1 MPTLYIVATPIGNL
15 EDITL
20 RALRVLREVGLIAA
34 EDTRVTRKLLT
45 RHGISTR
52 LTSFHEHTTQSK
64 LDSLVATLEERDVA
78 LVSDAGMPGISD
90 PGQALVRA
98 AATAGIPVVPV
109 PGPSALSTAIAVSG
123 LPAAQITYVGFLPR
137 RQSQRKRMLQ
147 TVSSAPGVLVVF
159 EAPHRLLG
167 TLSAILETLGD
178 RQIAACR
185 EMTKIHEEVFRGSIS
200 EAIAHFD
207 NPRGEFT
214 LVIAGS
220 EGSQAPD
227 SDEEAVA
234 LVTRLRA
241 EGVRAQEAVAAVV
254 AATGLSRRKAY
265 RIWLDSGTPS

>member
-98 AATAGIPVVPV
+98 AATAGIPVVLV

-200 EAIAHFD
+200 GAIAHFT
-207 NPRGEFT
+207 NPKGEFT

-220 EGSQAPD
+220 EGGQAPD
-227 SDEEAVA
+227 SDEEALA
-234 LVTRLRA
+234 LASRLRA
-241 EGVRAQEAVAAVV
+241 EGVRAQEAVAVV
-254 AATGLSRRKAY
+254 AAATGLSRRKAY
-265 RIWLDSGTPS
+265 RIWLDSGAHS

>member
-98 AATAGIPVVPV
+98 AATAGLPVVPV

-123 LPAAQITYVGFLPR
+123 LPASQITYVGFLPR

-200 EAIAHFD
+200 GAIAHFT
-207 NPRGEFT
+207 NPKGEFT

-220 EGSQAPD
+220 EGGQAPD
-227 SDEEAVA
+227 SDEEALA
-234 LVTRLRA
+234 LASRLRA
-241 EGVRAQEAVAAVV
+241 EGVRAQEAVAVV
-254 AATGLSRRKAY
+254 AAATGLSRRKAY
-265 RIWLDSGTPS
+265 RIWLDSGAPS

>member
-1 MPTLYIVATPIGNL
+1 MATLYIVATPIGNL

-64 LDSLVATLEERDVA
+64 LDSLVATLAESDVA

-98 AATAGIPVVPV
+98 AAMAGIPVVTV
-109 PGPSALSTAIAVSG
+109 PGPSALSAAIAVSG
-123 LPAAQITYVGFLPR
+123 LPASRITYVGFLPR

-147 TVSSAPGVLVVF
+147 TLSSAPGVLVAF

-167 TLSAILETLGD
+167 TLSTILETLGD

-200 EAIAHFD
+200 EAIAHFN
-207 NPRGEFT
+207 NPKGEFT

-220 EGSQAPD
+220 EGSEAPA
-227 SDEEAVA
+227 SDEEALA
-234 LVTRLRA
+234 LASRLRA
-241 EGVRAQEAVAAVV
+241 EGVRAQEAVAAVA
-254 AATGLSRRKAY
+254 AATGLPRRKAY
-265 RIWLDSGTPS
+265 RIWLDSATPS

>member
-20 RALRVLREVGLIAA
+20 RALRVLREVGVIAA
-34 EDTRVTRKLLT
+34 EDTRVTRKLLS
-45 RHGISTR
+45 RHGIATR
-52 LTSFHEHTTQSK
+52 LTSFHEHTSQSK
-64 LDSLVATLEERDVA
+64 LDSLVATLAESDVA

-98 AATAGIPVVPV
+98 AAIAGIPVVPV
-109 PGPSALSTAIAVSG
+109 PGPSALSAAIAVSG
-123 LPAAQITYVGFLPR
+123 LPASQVTYVGFLPR
-137 RQSQRKRMLQ
+137 RQSQRQRMLQ

-167 TLSAILETLGD
+167 TLSAMLETLGD

-227 SDEEAVA
+227 SDEEALA

>member
-98 AATAGIPVVPV
+98 AATAGISVVPV

-200 EAIAHFD
+200 GAIAHFT
-207 NPRGEFT
+207 NPKGEFT

-265 RIWLDSGTPS
+265 RIWLDSGAHS